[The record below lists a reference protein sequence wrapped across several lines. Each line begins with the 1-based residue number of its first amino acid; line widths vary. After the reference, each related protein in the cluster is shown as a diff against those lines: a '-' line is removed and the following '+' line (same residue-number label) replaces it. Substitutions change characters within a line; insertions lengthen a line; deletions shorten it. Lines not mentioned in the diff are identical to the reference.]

1 VRSARR
7 PRRHIFIDIRP
18 RLRYHP
24 HRIPACEG
32 RRPATPADG
41 AGAVPAG
48 AGSSPA
54 LPGGFGA
61 TPGRHYDRP
70 ARSSLDWDRK
80 LRVPGSASGAE
91 LRRWLAAASAA
102 VERRQAA
109 RRVDF
114 VCADLRTLVCVD
126 ARRAPSSVLPR
137 TRGRMKVEA
146 RRLEIRV
153 CRRSASFSF
162 CSPDERSEIRGRR
175 CKPRDR
181 SRISLRFTRG
191 TNAHPGYGSDFA
203 ARDHGDAGPTAGLT
217 LTGSR
222 SQRFPVLGVGRTR
235 ARTRSESGFAFSPL
249 PAHG

>member
-1 VRSARR
+1 MSLFTLPIAPNPAR
-7 PRRHIFIDIRP
+7 
-18 RLRYHP
+18 
-24 HRIPACEG
+24 EG

-109 RRVDF
+109 RRADF

-137 TRGRMKVEA
+137 TRWRMKAGA

-153 CRRSASFSF
+153 CRRSASFF
-162 CSPDERSEIRGRR
+162 LVARMKRSEMRGRR

-181 SRISLRFTRG
+181 SLMSLSRSSGRPLRAGPVGFVRATD
-191 TNAHPGYGSDFA
+191 AHPGYGPDFA

-217 LTGSR
+217 
-222 SQRFPVLGVGRTR
+222 
-235 ARTRSESGFAFSPL
+235 
-249 PAHG
+249 

>member
-24 HRIPACEG
+24 HRTPACEG

-70 ARSSLDWDRK
+70 ARSSLGWDRK

-137 TRGRMKVEA
+137 TRGRMKVGRGGWRYASAGVPPPFPFVA
-146 RRLEIRV
+146 RMNEV
-153 CRRSASFSF
+153 KS
-162 CSPDERSEIRGRR
+162 
-175 CKPRDR
+175 
-181 SRISLRFTRG
+181 
-191 TNAHPGYGSDFA
+191 
-203 ARDHGDAGPTAGLT
+203 
-217 LTGSR
+217 
-222 SQRFPVLGVGRTR
+222 GVGVASRAIVPGFRCASPGVQMLIRATDRTLLHVIM
-235 ARTRSESGFAFSPL
+235 ATPVPP
-249 PAHG
+249 PA